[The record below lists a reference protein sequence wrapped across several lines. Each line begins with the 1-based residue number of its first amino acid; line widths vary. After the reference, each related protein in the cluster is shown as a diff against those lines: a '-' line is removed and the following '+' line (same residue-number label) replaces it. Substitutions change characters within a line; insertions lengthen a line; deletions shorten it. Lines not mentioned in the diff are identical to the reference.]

1 MKLLNQ
7 PAYIRYIIAKLSIFV
22 LKLAC
27 KPFYGGFFEIE
38 NGLELVLEL
47 GHIFHKIFDKNFSF
61 AILHKLARFH
71 CQTVLISMLFS
82 KIGFLFHAQEFD
94 DVITLEYLKS

>member
-7 PAYIRYIIAKLSIFV
+7 PAYIRYTIAKLSIFV

-47 GHIFHKIFDKNFSF
+47 GHIFHKIFDKNSF